1 MLAEMTR
8 DAAPSSD
15 SARNAQRALQEAHAA
30 HESGRLDDAE
40 AGYREALS
48 LDAQCADA
56 EHGLAW
62 LLVQRGDWKGAL
74 PRFSRALQIRPW
86 EKEFWLSQLE
96 ALMQVGQ
103 HEAVHRL
110 LHRAMQS
117 GLPAEAAS
125 RFEHR
130 LQDQRTAVLA
140 AQVRAS
146 GKTAKQAGEA
156 PRAELLAL
164 REAFLQRR
172 FDEARTQ
179 AAGLV
184 REYPLS
190 AFAWRVLGAS
200 QPASAGGEGVIE
212 VLRIALDLDPDNVD
226 VAMNLALAL
235 QERGRG
241 DEAERVYLRV
251 LAQQPD
257 NVRALV
263 NHALLLTARRDP
275 KAEALLR
282 RARALGSKDHRVA
295 LALGAYLRDKDRC
308 AEALP
313 LLEEALAVEPDNEA
327 GIAALSVCYL
337 GVGRHDEAA
346 AMFRRLDTRG
356 TTHLGSLGIA
366 LFVGAHLESV
376 APEELFAI
384 HRRFGEVLETALPP
398 LEQHPNPKDPERRL
412 RVGFV
417 SGDLYDHAI
426 AHFLLPVWQQLD
438 ADRVELFAYSTAGK
452 SDEVTAG
459 FQRTVHHWFDAGSV
473 GDEPLADRIRHD
485 GIDVLFDLSGH
496 TAYHR
501 LGVFAR
507 KPAPVQISWCGY
519 PGTTG
524 LTRMDYFLSDTVF
537 SPPGSLDAQFTE
549 KLLLPRV
556 SGAFGEAPGL
566 PPVAPSPAAG
576 GEAFTFGSFNRV
588 SKLTPGTLALW
599 SEVLGRVPQ
608 ARMRIGAVGDSDREW
623 ILAALVGHGIDP
635 ARLEFLPRMAKTDY
649 LAAHAGV
656 DLLLDTTPYSG
667 GTTTGHGLWMG
678 VPTLTLAGAT
688 LPGRQSLNILGH
700 CGLEAFIAADRADF
714 VEKAVAWTKRVP
726 ELAELRLGMR
736 ERLRPTSIGDPRF
749 AAEALEDAIRAA
761 WRRWCTGLA
770 PERLLV
776 PERTRP

>member
-8 DAAPSSD
+8 DAAPSAD
-15 SARNAQRALQEAHAA
+15 SARNAQHALREANAA
-30 HESGRLDDAE
+30 HESGRLAE
-40 AGYREALS
+40 AEAAYREALL

-74 PRFSRALQIRPW
+74 PRFSRALQLRPW
-86 EKEFWLSQLE
+86 EKEFWISQLE

-103 HEAVHRL
+103 SEAVHRL
-110 LHRAMQS
+110 LHRAVQS
-117 GLPAEAAS
+117 GLPPEAAVG
-125 RFEHR
+125 FEAR
-130 LQDQRTAVLA
+130 LKDQRTAVLA
-140 AQVRAS
+140 AQVRAC
-146 GKTAKQAGEA
+146 GKNAKQASEA
-156 PRAELLAL
+156 PRPALLEL
-164 REAFLQRR
+164 RDAFLQRR
-172 FDEARTQ
+172 FDEARTL
-179 AAGLV
+179 ATGLV
-184 REYPLS
+184 RDYPLS

-200 QPASAGGEGVIE
+200 QPASAGGDGVIE
-212 VLRIALDLDPDNVD
+212 VLRIALDLDPENVD

-251 LAQQPD
+251 LDQQPD
-257 NVRALV
+257 NIRALV
-263 NHALLLTARRDP
+263 NHGLLLTARRDP
-275 KAEALLR
+275 KAEVVLR
-282 RARALGSKDHRVA
+282 RARGLGSKDHRVA

-346 AMFRRLDTRG
+346 TMFRRLDTRG

-366 LFVGAHLESV
+366 LFVGTHLESV
-376 APEELFAI
+376 EPEELFAI
-384 HRRFGEVLETALPP
+384 HRRFGQVLEGALAPV
-398 LEQHPNPKDPERRL
+398 EAHPNSKDPERRL

-426 AHFLLPVWQQLD
+426 AHFLLPVWQHLD
-438 ADRVELFAYSTAGK
+438 TDRIELFAYSTAGK
-452 SDEVTAG
+452 ADEVTAR
-459 FQRTVHHWFDAGSV
+459 FKQTVHHWFDAGSV

-485 GIDVLFDLSGH
+485 RIDVLFDLSGH

-524 LTRMDYFLSDTVF
+524 LTRMDYFFSDTVF
-537 SPPGSLDAQFTE
+537 SPPGLLDGQFTE

-556 SGAFGEAPGL
+556 SGAFGEAPDM
-566 PPVAPSPAAG
+566 PPLAPSPAAG
-576 GEAFTFGSFNRV
+576 GAPFTFGSFNRV

-599 SEVLGRVPQ
+599 AEVLGRVPQ
-608 ARMRIGAVGDSDREW
+608 ARMRLGAVGEGDRDW
-623 ILAALVGHGIDP
+623 ILRALVGRGVEP
-635 ARLEFLPRMAKTDY
+635 ARLDFLPRMAKNDY

-714 VEKAVAWTKRVP
+714 VAKAVDWAARVP
-726 ELAELRLGMR
+726 ELADLRLGMR
-736 ERLRPTSIGDPRF
+736 ERLRPTSIGDPRY
-749 AAEALEDAIRAA
+749 AAEALEDAVRAA
-761 WRRWCTGLA
+761 WRRWCTGLP

-776 PERTRP
+776 PGRGYG

>member
-164 REAFLQRR
+164 RDAFLQRR
-172 FDEARTQ
+172 FDEARTH
-179 AAGLV
+179 AAALV

-452 SDEVTAG
+452 SDDVTAG